1 MSIISDHSSEMHPDE
16 TDMYSTL
23 QFSDTDSDPDIARLA
38 ENHSELGTPKV
49 EKGGLSL
56 FKNLNKTLNKTEMF
70 VNDAKL
76 NGAPKDLFFSEQKH
90 HRIKSNEPENSHA
103 RVMIPSDENPF

>member
-1 MSIISDHSSEMHPDE
+1 
-16 TDMYSTL
+16 
-23 QFSDTDSDPDIARLA
+23 
-38 ENHSELGTPKV
+38 
-49 EKGGLSL
+49 
-56 FKNLNKTLNKTEMF
+56 MF

-103 RVMIPSDENPF
+103 RVINPSDENPF

>member
-1 MSIISDHSSEMHPDE
+1 M
-16 TDMYSTL
+16 
-23 QFSDTDSDPDIARLA
+23 
-38 ENHSELGTPKV
+38 
-49 EKGGLSL
+49 

-76 NGAPKDLFFSEQKH
+76 NEVVVGAPKDLFFSEQKH
-90 HRIKSNEPENSHA
+90 NRIKSNEPENSHA

>member
-1 MSIISDHSSEMHPDE
+1 MSILSDHSSEMHPDE

-38 ENHSELGTPKV
+38 ENHSELGSPKV

-56 FKNLNKTLNKTEMF
+56 FKNLNKTLNKTEML

-76 NGAPKDLFFSEQKH
+76 IEVGVGAPKDLFFSEQKLN
-90 HRIKSNEPENSHA
+90 RIK
-103 RVMIPSDENPF
+103 